1 MLAIKNNKKIK
12 ILFYLFLFIFLS
24 TVSFFEKT
32 NIFNNKFFFN
42 IDTINIY
49 NYKSGSSNIDN
60 LELKKKLGNLI
71 LGKNLLLMK
80 PNDIEQILNKNSL
93 ISDYKIQKKYPST
106 INIELNE
113 INFVGKMIKNKK
125 KYLLT
130 NNSKLLPSE
139 DYLVEK
145 DLPNIYGKDSEI
157 YFNDLQK
164 LLKLNNFNLNLI
176 SSYYFFQINRW
187 DLVLYDDKTIKL
199 PSSGLEEA
207 IKMMNKILNSEDF
220 SKYSIIDLRINNKI
234 ITQ

>member
-176 SSYYFFQINRW
+176 
-187 DLVLYDDKTIKL
+187 
-199 PSSGLEEA
+199 
-207 IKMMNKILNSEDF
+207 
-220 SKYSIIDLRINNKI
+220 
-234 ITQ
+234 